1 MELKKMKVNKRASKV
16 KVIKKNYRKNKEYSG
31 LEYDELIFVGKKI
44 GTTSTDHE
52 FRVSKF
58 KDGEAGFF
66 INTSTQGNFILTP
79 RLIIELKAFLS
90 SGLEKF

>member
-1 MELKKMKVNKRASKV
+1 MKVNKRASKV
-16 KVIKKNYRKNKEYSG
+16 KIVRKCYRKNKEYSG

-52 FRVSKF
+52 FRVNKF

-90 SGLEKF
+90 SGLER